1 MDQNLVVRKE
11 RMWPWVICAG
21 SVLVFFTSI
30 GLTPGTFSAHAP
42 FMIDEWGMTN
52 TQNSTIV
59 SVRTFAGL
67 IAIYLCGVYYN
78 KLFSLRVGMTIGVV
92 LGGIGFFVFSVAD
105 SFAMGCV
112 AACFTGA
119 CYGFAGSVP
128 VSIIIAN
135 WFNKRRVTA
144 MSIAFASS
152 GIAAWIVPPIVS
164 RLIVATSLSNAFI
177 IEGCVIIGIA
187 IVAFLLLR
195 NDPADVG
202 VEPLGGK
209 DLIEAE
215 KESKKVVEIF
225 HPTKASQIIVYIV
238 SFIIGAI
245 NFTAYNHFTVLYTTD
260 GGWDPVTASGFL
272 SMAGFGLLVG
282 KLLGGWL
289 ADRFSARSTAFIFFG
304 LTLAA
309 MILAPAL
316 CSVENPIIPKV
327 VMLIYGLGGI
337 LATTGISAYSLE
349 LSSKED
355 YPKVNRWAYVLY
367 GVSSVICSY
376 GMGYLADITG
386 GYASSYYVLAVLTVI
401 GFGLLQC
408 AYKLSKPEK
417 IQGEVM

>member
-1 MDQNLVVRKE
+1 MDQNLVVRKDS
-11 RMWPWVICAG
+11 MWPWVICAG

-30 GLTPGTFSAHAP
+30 GLTPGTFSVHAP
-42 FMIDEWGMTN
+42 FMIEEWGLTN
-52 TQNSTIV
+52 TQNSSIV

-67 IAIYLCGVYYN
+67 VAIYLCGVYYN
-78 KLFSLRVGMTIGVV
+78 KLFSLRVGMSIGVV
-92 LGGIGFFVFSVAD
+92 LGGIGFFIFSQAD
-105 SFAMGCV
+105 SFAMGCI

-135 WFNKRRVTA
+135 WFNKKRVTA

-195 NDPADVG
+195 NKPEDVG

-209 DLIEAE
+209 DFLEAE
-215 KESKKVVEIF
+215 KKTKKKVEIF
-225 HPTKASQIIVYIV
+225 HPTKASQAMVYVV

-272 SMAGFGLLVG
+272 SMAGFALLVG

-289 ADRFSARSTAFIFFG
+289 ADRYSARSTAFIFFG
-304 LTLAA
+304 FTLAA
-309 MILAPAL
+309 MIMAPLL
-316 CSVENPIIPKV
+316 CDVSNSMIPRIT
-327 VMLIYGLGGI
+327 MLVYGIGGI
-337 LATTGISAYSLE
+337 LATTGISAYALE
-349 LSSKED
+349 LSTKED
-355 YPKVNRWAYVLY
+355 YPRVARWSYVVY
-367 GVSSVICSY
+367 GISSVICSY
-376 GMGYLADITG
+376 GMGFIADMTG
-386 GYASSYYVLAVLTVI
+386 GYAPAYYVLAAVTVI
-401 GFGLLQC
+401 GFLLLQY
-408 AYKLSKPEK
+408 AYRLAKPETVS
-417 IQGEVM
+417 GEKE